1 MKTLKN
7 KIAALSLVLAGL
19 VPTLLDGD
27 ATVLVFAGLFAI
39 PLFFAKEDVFN

>member
-7 KIAALSLVLAGL
+7 KIAALSLVLAGAFPL
-19 VPTLLDGD
+19 MLDGD
-27 ATVLVFAGLFAI
+27 ATFLVFAALFAI